1 MNRKVIKTE
10 ADYQKAVKRMIV
22 IFHAEEATQEAEELA
37 QLLIL
42 IKNYEDKHSQ
52 VSGLNGVENV
62 GMIKLV
68 GSAIRHLPS
77 LEGRIEEN

>member
-1 MNRKVIKTE
+1 MNWKVIKTE
-10 ADYQKAVKRMIV
+10 ADYRNAVKRMIV
-22 IFHAEEATQEAEELA
+22 IFHADEATPEAEELA

-62 GMIKLV
+62 GMIK
-68 GSAIRHLPS
+68 
-77 LEGRIEEN
+77 

>member
-52 VSGLNGVENV
+52 VS
-62 GMIKLV
+62 
-68 GSAIRHLPS
+68 
-77 LEGRIEEN
+77 